1 MTGTDHLPPERRL
14 PPRRRDQILRSV
26 LNGEEPT
33 MSYRHRVRWIAPIA
47 AAAAAA
53 LIAVGAVALSDSG
66 GTPTASQPSVK
77 TVPLDLGPMSEA
89 EIQESRLG
97 SMTLNYTRRIDGP
110 IEPITVLVATN
121 KRGTPLFDA
130 GQFVGVVEGGKMPN
144 PAHPIRDIDPQF
156 DQNPDVGDS
165 AADVG
170 DAIYDGTAEF
180 WKITGFYR
188 VDDSVDR
195 VEVRVGTPDGPER
208 WRVAEPHGGWVFWA
222 TWFDPA
228 DYEPGTE
235 LTVKWRAYDKDGD
248 RIDPDLMPDQ
258 PRTVTVPDGG

>member
-1 MTGTDHLPPERRL
+1 MTGTDHLPPERTL

-66 GTPTASQPSVK
+66 GTPTASQTPVK

-110 IEPITVLVATN
+110 VEPITVLVATN

-130 GQFVGVVEGGKMPN
+130 GHLVGIVEGGRMPT
-144 PAHPIRDIDPQF
+144 PAHPIRRIDP
-156 DQNPDVGDS
+156 DL
-165 AADVG
+165 AAAPVS
-170 DAIYDGTAEF
+170 DGVYRGTKKF
-180 WKITGFYR
+180 WKVTGFYR

-195 VEVRVGTPDGPER
+195 VEVRVGTPDGPEP
-208 WRVAEPHGGWVFWA
+208 WRVAEPHGGWVFFA
-222 TWFDPA
+222 TWFKLS

-235 LTVKWRAYDKDGD
+235 LTVRWRAYDKDGD